1 MDHPFPKSISV
12 RKKLKQLQQ
21 TVSPG
26 DTLGIVID
34 ADPDSMASALALRR
48 LLWRKVSHVLIYHVN
63 RIKRT
68 DNLAFTSL
76 LKVEQKHIRYMKRAT
91 INRWAIVD
99 SQPQHREEF
108 GGIPFDIV
116 IDHHPALPTSR
127 APFVDIRE
135 KYGATS
141 TMMTEYLR
149 AARIVPSGRLA
160 TALFCGIKTDTDN
173 FIRECLPGDLNSFRY
188 LHAFVNMNIIKKIE
202 SSEIT
207 KKTLSKFRLAMERL
221 TFLDDIAYVHMERVD
236 NPDILVILADF
247 FLKLAEANWSIVSG
261 VYDAKLIVVI
271 RNATFR
277 GDAGNVAQKLFGPWG
292 GSAGG
297 HVSAARAEIPLS
309 KIRSQVNDSSGLA
322 HRVRRQLKLLM

>member
-1 MDHPFPKSISV
+1 MDQPFPKSISV
-12 RKKLKQLQQ
+12 AKKLKQLQQ
-21 TVSPG
+21 TVRPG
-26 DTLGIVID
+26 DTLGILID

-48 LLWRKVSHVLIYHVN
+48 LMWRKVTHVLIYHIN

-76 LKVEQKHIRYMKRAT
+76 LKVEQEHIRYIKRAS
-91 INRWAIVD
+91 INKWALLD
-99 SQPQHREEF
+99 SQPQHRAEY
-108 GGIPFDIV
+108 GGVQFDII

-135 KYGATS
+135 EYGATS

-160 TALFCGIKTDTDN
+160 TALFYGIKTDTDN
-173 FIRECLPGDLNSFRY
+173 FIRKCIPGDLNSFRY

-207 KKTLSKFRLAMERL
+207 KKILSKFRFAIERL
-221 TFLDDIAYVHMERVD
+221 TFIGDIAYVHMVRVD

-261 VYDAKLIVVI
+261 VYDAKLVVVL

-277 GDAGNVAQKLFGPWG
+277 GNAGNVAQKLFGPWG

-297 HVSAARAEIPLS
+297 HASAARAEIPLS
-309 KIRSQVNDSSGLA
+309 KIRGKVNDPGGLA
-322 HRVRRQLKLLM
+322 DRVIRQLKLLV